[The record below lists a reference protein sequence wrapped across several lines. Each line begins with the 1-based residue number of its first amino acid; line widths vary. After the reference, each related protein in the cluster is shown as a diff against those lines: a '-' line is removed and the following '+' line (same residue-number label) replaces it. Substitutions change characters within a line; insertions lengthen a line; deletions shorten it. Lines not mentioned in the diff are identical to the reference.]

1 MDSKIYL
8 SLNGEQELSFLSWKQ
23 CADCGSVQYL
33 YICILSYLSSSPSL
47 ISIWAVT

>member
-23 CADCGSVQYL
+23 CDTVAVCNIV

>member
-23 CADCGSVQYL
+23 CDTVAVCN
-33 YICILSYLSSSPSL
+33 ICIFAFFLTYPPLPH
-47 ISIWAVT
+47 